1 MMQKRRSEINI
12 LYAVIDVVFIGI
24 STYVPC
30 ILQYNKLN
38 LWQFLN
44 LPSIWNNLNLP
55 SLASYSLIFLF
66 WGLITIFF
74 LHNNGLYGTNR
85 ELSIFGETW
94 KVLKSVLFSSLL
106 IATLVFLSR
115 FILFSRL
122 VFGRTSIL
130 IFATLSFWR
139 IIKRCIIR
147 KIVAGGYHNLNVLVI
162 GAGKVGKNLVK
173 EIIKRPYLGLKIIGY
188 LDDFKEKG
196 KEIDGYNIL
205 GKTED
210 FERIVRQKFIDEA
223 FITIPSERK
232 LISNLVAKGRNL
244 GVSVR
249 IVPDLYELSM
259 GQMRFHSMG
268 YISLLE
274 YYNKGIHGSDLFTK
288 RVMDI
293 LLSGLGLL
301 ILSPLFL
308 ILAIVI
314 KLTSRGPIFYMSR
327 RCGKDKRIFNFCKFR
342 SMVRDAE
349 RKLGE
354 LQSKNEM
361 DGPVFKIKND
371 PRVTRIGRFMRR
383 FSVDELP
390 QLWNVFK
397 GDMSLV
403 GPRPPIP
410 EEVEKYEDWQ
420 LRRLEIK
427 PGITCLWQIQGRS
440 EISFQEWMKLD
451 IWYIDH
457 WSLWLDLKMLFQTI
471 PVVIGRKGAY

>member
-1 MMQKRRSEINI
+1 MQKRRSEINI
-12 LYAVIDVVFIGI
+12 LSAVIDVVFIGI

-173 EIIKRPYLGLKIIGY
+173 EIIKRPYLGLKII
-188 LDDFKEKG
+188 
-196 KEIDGYNIL
+196 
-205 GKTED
+205 
-210 FERIVRQKFIDEA
+210 
-223 FITIPSERK
+223 
-232 LISNLVAKGRNL
+232 
-244 GVSVR
+244 
-249 IVPDLYELSM
+249 
-259 GQMRFHSMG
+259 
-268 YISLLE
+268 
-274 YYNKGIHGSDLFTK
+274 
-288 RVMDI
+288 
-293 LLSGLGLL
+293 
-301 ILSPLFL
+301 
-308 ILAIVI
+308 VI
-314 KLTSRGPIFYMSR
+314 KL
-327 RCGKDKRIFNFCKFR
+327 NF
-342 SMVRDAE
+342 
-349 RKLGE
+349 
-354 LQSKNEM
+354 
-361 DGPVFKIKND
+361 
-371 PRVTRIGRFMRR
+371 
-383 FSVDELP
+383 
-390 QLWNVFK
+390 
-397 GDMSLV
+397 
-403 GPRPPIP
+403 
-410 EEVEKYEDWQ
+410 EK
-420 LRRLEIK
+420 
-427 PGITCLWQIQGRS
+427 
-440 EISFQEWMKLD
+440 
-451 IWYIDH
+451 
-457 WSLWLDLKMLFQTI
+457 
-471 PVVIGRKGAY
+471 V

>member
-1 MMQKRRSEINI
+1 MYRIKSKVKI
-12 LYAVIDVVFIGI
+12 LYILIDLVFIGI

-38 LWQFLN
+38 LRQFLT
-44 LPSIWNNLNLP
+44 LPTIWNNLNLP
-55 SLASYSLIFLF
+55 SLASYSLVFLF

-106 IATLVFLSR
+106 IATLVFLSKMV
-115 FILFSRL
+115 IFSRL

-130 IFATLSFWR
+130 IFATLSSWR
-139 IIKRCIIR
+139 MIKRCIIR

-162 GAGKVGKNLVK
+162 GAGKIGRSLIK
-173 EIIKRPYLGLKIIGY
+173 EIGKHPYFGLKIVGY
-188 LDDFKEKG
+188 LDDFKEMGDKV
-196 KEIDGYNIL
+196 DGYNIL

-210 FERIVRQKFIDEA
+210 FERIVRQEFIDEV

-232 LISNLVAKGRNL
+232 LISNLVTKGRNL
-244 GVSVR
+244 GISVK
-249 IVPDLYELSM
+249 IVPDLYGISM
-259 GQMRFHSMG
+259 GQMRFHSIG

-274 YYNKGIHGSDLFTK
+274 YYNKGIHGADLFTK
-288 RVMDI
+288 RATDI

-301 ILSPLFL
+301 LLSPLFL

-314 KLTSRGPIFYMSR
+314 KLTSRGPVFYVSR
-327 RCGKDKRIFNFCKFR
+327 RCGKDKRIFNFYKFR
-342 SMVRDAE
+342 SMVKDAE
-349 RKLGE
+349 KILDKL
-354 LQSKNEM
+354 QDKNEM

-371 PRVTRIGRFMRR
+371 PRITKIGGFIRR

-427 PGITCLWQIQGRS
+427 PGITCLWQIQGRN
-440 EISFQEWMKLD
+440 EISFRQWVDLD

-457 WSLWLDLKMLFQTI
+457 WSLWLDLKILFQTI